1 MIQTTKSTSRKLR
14 RTIYSL
20 QQLRVVHRVPQQF
33 AKGTLWV
40 QRHRVLTGVMTFILV
55 VASIILPVVQSVVA
69 ANRYHISHDKA
80 ALLDRV
86 NKKLEDKLDF
96 DVEKQVYH
104 FNQAGNTQGSG
115 KDPLKQLQ
123 KSTVGG
129 SGAKLYSVDI
139 PRDLSK
145 GITYYDNQQDLQ
157 FTMTPAFDAFQG
169 EKQDGRLIYPLKGV
183 AGQAV
188 YTIKNN
194 GLKEDILL
202 DKAPEGGKLSMRFN
216 LNLPKTLEA
225 RIIPHT
231 QDVGIYSADPTLFGN
246 ISYGSDA
253 DRQSVMR
260 ARESSPKNYL
270 VFAIPAPII
279 KQTNKAGEQV
289 GAAYEVSNNT
299 LTLHASNL
307 QYGSYPL
314 TIDPSVVITSATD
327 FTDGNNESNIDISPD
342 QINRG
347 GLTGGTIGTWAT
359 TGAGF
364 TTARYFQGQAVFN
377 GYVYISGGL
386 GGSVQSDIQ
395 YAKINSDGSL
405 GTWNATTSIPG
416 ANAARYGQGMVAY
429 NGYMYIMGGYTGS
442 TYLDDVL
449 YTTIN
454 SDGTLGSTWAT
465 SSVVLPSTRYTFGLV
480 VYNNRFYLSGGF
492 NGSLKSDTYYSTINA
507 DGSISSWTSGAA
519 ITNGRLKHS
528 MVQYNGYLYVAGGFN
543 NGVTYYNDVQYAKI
557 NSDGS
562 YGSWTATSSFATAR
576 YSMGM
581 VAYNGFMYLAGGN
594 ANSVLQSDTQ
604 YAKINANGTLSVWG
618 TLSSLTGTNA
628 TRYGNTM
635 FGYNGFL
642 YSVGGNHATPFL
654 NEVQYVQIDSPGS
667 TGQWATS
674 SPTITALPA
683 ARLYAAVV
691 AYNGFVYVMGGQSGS
706 GTGTAV
712 ATIYRASI
720 ANDGG
725 IGAWTTNATPLPV
738 SRTGLAAVAYNNRM
752 FIIGGSDGAASPTY
766 FNTTY
771 YADIAFGDGS
781 IGAWTAS
788 TNLGV
793 GNTRSFLGAVAYGV
807 NSTTSNSGYLYA
819 IGGSNGTAAANHY
832 ATVYK
837 STLSQSGVP
846 GSWSATTS
854 ISGAN
859 AARDAFGVTIY
870 GDKIYIA
877 GGNTGSAQLNDVKY
891 ATITTSTGAI
901 SAWTTSANA
910 FTSVRDKLS
919 LAASNGYLY
928 VMGGIN
934 SATYK
939 NDIQYARITSGGD
952 ISTFTTAR
960 YSFTTARA
968 GHVGFAYNGYLYIGG
983 GYAGGTPFTDVQAAA
998 INNGGPGG
1006 TGAWSATGSSF
1017 SAGGRFNHGTV
1028 AYRGFLYV
1036 VGGWDGTTYFTTTG
1050 QGAVLYA
1057 QISNSGTLGS
1067 WTAAPAASNLT
1078 SARQN
1083 FGIAV
1088 NNGYIYIA
1096 GGDSGPSDLTS
1107 VQYIPI
1113 NANGSITGS
1122 WSTVAAGAL
1131 TGGSD
1136 GYYGT
1141 RATVYNGYLYV
1152 AGGASATY
1160 KNKIYYTALNAN
1172 GNTAASWSTATNF
1185 TDGRYEHS
1193 IAAYNGYFYIMGGT
1207 DDSTLMADVQYAPIN
1222 ANGSLG
1228 SFVYTASLTNPRKD
1242 FSVAVQNGYMYVI
1255 GGYDSMRGN
1264 TLIDVQVS
1272 AINSD
1277 GSLAGWTTT
1286 TPINTLASF
1295 NTLGRYGTG
1304 VVISNGYM
1312 YVTGGGNDNSNFA
1325 DTRMAQI
1332 NTMAR
1337 TSTYSQLIDLGAA
1350 VALPTSITYNGT
1362 ARISGST
1369 TVSYQIAGSD
1379 GAFGTLTT
1387 AGTITPPSC
1396 ALSTTNTRYVW
1407 INVTLDDSLAA
1418 AFSETT
1424 ANNAANVTDITFN
1437 YNYGRAPANL
1447 RMHGGKYF
1455 AVNTQT
1461 PLDTCGL

>member
-1 MIQTTKSTSRKLR
+1 MTQTPRHTGTKLR
-14 RTIYSL
+14 RTIYRL
-20 QQLRVVHRVPQQF
+20 QQARWIRRAMVWTGRSVVW
-33 AKGTLWV
+33 T
-40 QRHRVLTGVMTFILV
+40 QRHRIATGVMAVMLLM
-55 VASIILPVVQSVVA
+55 ASIILPVAHSVIA
-69 ANRYHISHDKA
+69 ANRYFIGHDKE
-80 ALLDRV
+80 ALLDGV
-86 NKKLEDKLDF
+86 NKKLEDKLQYDA
-96 DVEKQVYH
+96 EKQVFH
-104 FNQAGNTQGSG
+104 FNQAGTTQGSG
-115 KDPLKQLQ
+115 KNPLQQLQ

-157 FTMTPAFDAFQG
+157 FTMTPEFGSFGG
-169 EKQDGRLIYPLKGV
+169 EKQDGRLVYPLKDE

-202 DKAPEGGKLSMRFN
+202 DKAPKDGHLSLRFKLQ
-216 LNLPKTLEA
+216 LPKTLEA
-225 RIIPHT
+225 RVNPETHE
-231 QDVGIYSADPTLFGN
+231 VGIYSADPMLFGN

-253 DRQSVMR
+253 DRQSVMK
-260 ARESSPKNYL
+260 ARENSPKNSL
-270 VFAIPAPII
+270 VFVIPAPVI
-279 KQTNKAGEQV
+279 KETNKDSGQI
-289 GAAYEVSNNT
+289 GAAYSIEGDT
-299 LTLHASNL
+299 LSLDVSNL
-307 QYGSYPL
+307 QYGNYPL

-327 FTDGNNESNIDISPD
+327 FTDGNNESNIDISAD

-347 GLTGGTIGTWAT
+347 GLTGGTITPWAT
-359 TGAGF
+359 TGTGF

-377 GYVYISGGL
+377 GYVYIGGGL
-386 GGSVQSDIQ
+386 GASALSDIQ
-395 YAKINSDGSL
+395 YAKINSDGTL
-405 GTWNATTSIPG
+405 GTWTATTSIPG
-416 ANAARYGQGMVAY
+416 ANAARYGAGMVAY

-454 SDGTLGSTWAT
+454 SDGTLGSTWQT

-480 VYNNRFYLSGGF
+480 AYNNRFYISGGY
-492 NGSLKSDTYYSTINA
+492 NGALKNDTYYATINA
-507 DGSISSWTSGAA
+507 DGSISSWTAGASF
-519 ITNGRLKHS
+519 TNGRLKHS
-528 MVQYNGYLYVAGGFN
+528 MVEYNGYLYIAGGFN
-543 NGVTYYNDVQYAKI
+543 NSTTYYNDVQYAKI
-557 NSDGS
+557 NSDGTYS
-562 YGSWTATSSFATAR
+562 SWMTTTSFTTAR
-576 YSMGM
+576 YSMGF
-581 VAYNGFMYLAGGN
+581 VAFNGFMYLAGGN

-604 YAKINANGTLSVWG
+604 YAKINANGTLGPW
-618 TLSSLTGTNA
+618 TAIASLTGTNA

-635 FGYNGFL
+635 FGYNDFL
-642 YSVGGNHATPFL
+642 YSVGGNHATPL
-654 NEVQYVQIDSPGS
+654 LSEVQYAPIDQPGS

-712 ATIYRASI
+712 NTIYRAAI
-720 ANDGG
+720 GNDGG
-725 IGAWTTNATPLPV
+725 IGAWTANATTLPV

-752 FIIGGSDGAASPTY
+752 YIMGGSDGAATPTY

-771 YADIAFGDGS
+771 YADIAFGNGS

-788 TNLGV
+788 TNFGT
-793 GNTRSFLGAVAYGV
+793 GNTRAFLGAVAYGV
-807 NSTTSNSGYLYA
+807 YSTVSSSGYLYA

-846 GSWSATTS
+846 GAWSATTA

-891 ATITTSTGAI
+891 ATITPSTGAI
-901 SAWTTSANA
+901 SAWTTSANT

-939 NDIQYARITSGGD
+939 NDIQYARITSTGD

-968 GHVGFAYNGYLYIGG
+968 GLVGFAYNGYLYIGA
-983 GYAGGTPFTDVQAAA
+983 GYAGGTPFTDMQAAA
-998 INNGGPGG
+998 INNGGAGG
-1006 TGAWSATGSSF
+1006 VSAWSTGPSF
-1017 SAGGRFNHGTV
+1017 SFGGKFNHGTV
-1028 AYRGFLYV
+1028 VYNGFVYV
-1036 VGGWDGTTYFTTTG
+1036 VGGWDGTTYFTTTA
-1050 QGAVLYA
+1050 QGAVSYA
-1057 QISNSGTLGS
+1057 QIGAGGALGS
-1067 WTAAPAASNLT
+1067 WTSAPAASNLT
-1078 SARQN
+1078 SARQD

-1088 NNGYIYIA
+1088 YNGYIYIS
-1096 GGDSGPSDLTS
+1096 GGDGGANDLST

-1113 NANGSITGS
+1113 NADGSITSS

-1131 TGGSD
+1131 PGGTD
-1136 GYYGT
+1136 GYYGA
-1141 RATVYNGYLYV
+1141 RSVAYNGYLYV
-1152 AGGASATY
+1152 AGGASTTY
-1160 KNKIYYTALNAN
+1160 KNTVYYVALGSN
-1172 GNTAASWSTATNF
+1172 GNTTGAWASNTFTNA
-1185 TDGRYEHS
+1185 RYELG
-1193 IAAYNGYFYIMGGT
+1193 IAAYNGYFYVMGGT
-1207 DDSTLMADVQYAPIN
+1207 DDTTLMADVQYAPIN

-1228 SFVYTASLTNPRKD
+1228 TFNYTASLNNPRKD

-1272 AINSD
+1272 AINSN
-1277 GSLAGWTTT
+1277 GSLAGWNTT
-1286 TPINTLASF
+1286 TPIGTLANF
-1295 NTLGRYGTG
+1295 NTEGRYGTG
-1304 VVISNGYM
+1304 TVIYNGYM
-1312 YVTGGGNDNSNFA
+1312 YVTGGGNDNTNFSN
-1325 DTRMAQI
+1325 TI
-1332 NTMAR
+1332 ISSVNTMTR
-1337 TSTYSQLIDLGAA
+1337 TSTFSQLIDLGAA
-1350 VALPTSITYNGT
+1350 VALPTSVTYNGT
-1362 ARISGST
+1362 ATITGST
-1369 TVSYQIAGSD
+1369 TVSYQLAGSN
-1379 GAFGTLTT
+1379 GTFGTLTT
-1387 AGTITPPSC
+1387 AGSITPPSC
-1396 ALSTTNTRYVW
+1396 ALATNNTRYIW
-1407 INVTLDDSLAA
+1407 IKVTLDDSLAA
-1418 AFSETT
+1418 SFAEAT

-1437 YNYGRAPANL
+1437 YNYGRPPTNL

-1455 AVNTQT
+1455 AGNTQV